1 MSFDIDII
9 EPEKT
14 EILEYDV
21 REITVIPTG
30 INTAVK
36 DNEWKRL
43 FVYATLEMSKLAYL
57 GSTLFNLHLLR
68 LLESKEFNLL
78 PKDFFKKSANMRS
91 WFVGVSPDANKTKDE
106 FLKESIRIWKDTFP
120 KEQDLPSM
128 AGLQS
133 IVNGQYETYYTCFK
147 NYHTFAIKNHF
158 SWYIRDKYDIS
169 KKRSVAIS
177 EVFFNDIKEKEK
189 DLEDDDEQVEIK
201 LDNESCKILEKEKEI
216 FEDFDVESLKDRI
229 SIHYMIQGSIIK
241 SNKEDETKNK
251 RFAIAPICSLKTRHI
266 NVCKSGLKDLYNACK
281 TMSNSKK
288 ELSSKYRGISNE
300 TANEIVKTE
309 CPTCIGDILFDDKL
323 KRKHKQIKGYD
334 YSLEF
339 KTNGVEVK
347 LVWEKVVHKKI
358 KVTKDRFEKYI
369 KDKQKRLK
377 KKKEKLEKQKKAN
390 GKVDKRCTTKRK
402 RAPKIEKTSTFP
414 SKLPFDNET
423 NGFFSK
429 TAIIDSNIKEGTLI
443 VACDPGHKNIVTTSR
458 AMYKRDTESLVFK
471 KGYSLSLGQ
480 YYNDIGHKNYLKKN
494 EKRKRENSNIEK
506 IELEWSK
513 HSLKVNNVSKYLV
526 CLKVQLEKWSE
537 YSEFYRSKKMTRLS
551 FTNHIKKQ
559 KLIQE
564 VERQMCPNK
573 DTIVANGSANFAK
586 SRPGLSAT
594 PVAKIMKK
602 ISESKRV
609 ALTPEQYTT
618 CRCSMCKHTV
628 DKMKDL
634 YGNERYKDKNG
645 VMRFRKI
652 HGLKQCT
659 NCSRLWSRDLNA
671 AINIGNAFVQLN
683 KYGTRPNY
691 LTPMMPL
698 DLSIQGCD
706 MRMRLCRTEAIPLSY
721 PDDKGKY

>member
-1 MSFDIDII
+1 MSSDVHDTS
-9 EPEKT
+9 ELEKT
-14 EILEYDV
+14 KTLGYDV

-30 INTAVK
+30 INTAIK

-43 FVYATLEMSKLAYL
+43 LVYGTLEMSKLAYL

-68 LLESKEFNLL
+68 LLNSKEFSLL
-78 PKDFFKKSANMRS
+78 SKDFFKKSANMRS
-91 WFVGVSPDANKTKDE
+91 WYVGVSPDAKKTKDE
-106 FLKESIRIWKDTFP
+106 FLDESIKIWKDTFP
-120 KEQDLPSM
+120 KEQELPSM
-128 AGLQS
+128 VGLGS

-147 NYHTFAIKNHF
+147 NYHTFAIRNHF
-158 SWYIRDKYDIS
+158 SWYIKDKYDVS
-169 KKRSVAIS
+169 KKKSMVIS
-177 EVFFNDIKEKEK
+177 EAFFKVKNEVELDNNDEYQIT
-189 DLEDDDEQVEIK
+189 LDDEA
-201 LDNESCKILEKEKEI
+201 DKILEKEKEI
-216 FEDFDVESLKDRI
+216 FKKFDVESLKDRI
-229 SIHYMIQGSIIK
+229 SIHFLIQDSVVK
-241 SNKEDETKNK
+241 SNDKDETKNK
-251 RFAIAPICSLKTRHI
+251 AFAIAPICSLKTRHI
-266 NVCKSGLKDLYNACK
+266 NVCKSGLKDLYGVCK

-288 ELSSKYRGISNE
+288 ELGTKYRGISIE
-300 TANEIVKTE
+300 TANEIVKKE
-309 CPTCIGDILFDDKL
+309 CPERIGDVLFDDKL
-323 KRKHKQIKGYD
+323 KRKHKQIKGFD

-339 KTNGVEVK
+339 KTNGIEVK
-347 LVWEKVVHKKI
+347 LVWEKTVHKTI
-358 KVTKDRFEKYI
+358 KVTKQQFEKHM
-369 KDKQKRLK
+369 KDKEKRLK
-377 KKKEKLEKQKKAN
+377 EKKEKLEKQEENN
-390 GKVDKRCTTKRK
+390 GKIDKRSTIK

-458 AMYKRDTESLVFK
+458 AMYKKDTDSLVFK

-480 YYNDIGHKNYLKKN
+480 YYNDIGHKQYLRKN
-494 EKRKRENSNIEK
+494 EKRKRENEDIQK

-513 HSLKVNNVSKYLV
+513 HSLKVNNVSNYLDK
-526 CLKVQLEKWSE
+526 LKVQLKNWGE
-537 YSEFYRSKKMTRLS
+537 YSEFYRSKKMIRLS
-551 FTNHIKKQ
+551 FSNLIKKQ

-564 VERQMCPNK
+564 VEKKMCPNK
-573 DTIVANGSANFAK
+573 DTIIANGSANFAK

-594 PVAKIMKK
+594 PVAKVMKK

-628 DKMKDL
+628 DKMSDL
-634 YGNERYKDKNG
+634 YGNEKYNDKKG

-659 NCSRLWSRDLNA
+659 HCSRLWSRDLNA

-691 LTPMMPL
+691 LTPMMPS
-698 DLSIQGCD
+698 DLSTQGCD
-706 MRMRLCRTEAIPLSY
+706 MRMQMCQPDAIPQSY
-721 PDDKGKY
+721 PDVRENTELA

>member
-1 MSFDIDII
+1 MSSDVHISS
-9 EPEKT
+9 ELEKT
-14 EILEYDV
+14 ETLDYDV

-30 INTAVK
+30 INTAIK

-43 FVYATLEMSKLAYL
+43 FEYASLEMSKLAYL

-68 LLESKEFNLL
+68 LLNSNEFSSLS
-78 PKDFFKKSANMRS
+78 KDFFKKSANMRS
-91 WFVGVSPDANKTKDE
+91 WFVGVSPDAKKTKDE
-106 FLKESIRIWKDTFP
+106 FLSESIKMWKDTFSID
-120 KEQDLPSM
+120 QDLPSM
-128 AGLQS
+128 VGLQS

-147 NYHTFAIKNHF
+147 NYHTFAIRNHF
-158 SWYIRDKYDIS
+158 SWYIKDKYDVS
-169 KKRSVAIS
+169 KKTAINIS
-177 EVFFNDIKEKEK
+177 EVFFKVKNEKEL
-189 DLEDDDEQVEIK
+189 DNDDEYQIK
-201 LDNESCKILEKEKEI
+201 LDDKSNEILEKEKEI

-229 SIHYMIQGSIIK
+229 NIHFLIQDSVVK

-251 RFAIAPICSLKTRHI
+251 VFAISPICSLKTRYI
-266 NVCKSGLKDLYNACK
+266 NVCKSGLKDLYNVCK

-288 ELSSKYRGISNE
+288 KLDSKYRGISIE
-300 TANEIVKTE
+300 TANGIVKKE
-309 CPTCIGDILFDDKL
+309 CPECIGDILFDDKL
-323 KRKHKQIKGYD
+323 KRKHKQIKGFD

-347 LVWEKVVHKKI
+347 LVWEKTVHKTI
-358 KVTKDRFEKYI
+358 KVTKKQFEKHM
-369 KDKQKRLK
+369 KDKEKRLK
-377 KKKEKLEKQKKAN
+377 EKKDKLEKQKEDK
-390 GKVDKRCTTKRK
+390 GKIDKRSTIK

-423 NGFFSK
+423 KGFFSK
-429 TAIIDSNIKEGTLI
+429 TSIIDSNIKEGTLI
-443 VACDPGHKNIVTTSR
+443 VSCDPGHKNIVTTSR
-458 AMYKRDTESLVFK
+458 AMYKNDTESLIFK

-480 YYNDIGHKNYLKKN
+480 YYNDIGHKHYLKKN
-494 EKRKRENSNIEK
+494 EKRKRENDDIQK

-513 HSLKVNNVSKYLV
+513 HSLKVNDVSNYLDN
-526 CLKVQLEKWSE
+526 LKVQLKNWEE

-551 FTNHIKKQ
+551 FSNHIKKQ

-573 DTIVANGSANFAK
+573 DTVVANGSANFAK

-618 CRCSMCKHTV
+618 CRCSMCKHTT
-628 DKMKDL
+628 DKMNDL
-634 YGNERYKDKNG
+634 YGNERYNDKNG

-659 NCSRLWSRDLNA
+659 HCSRLWSRDLNA

-691 LTPMMPL
+691 LTPMMSP
-698 DLSIQGCD
+698 DLSTQGCD
-706 MRMRLCRTEAIPLSY
+706 VQMRLCRPEAIPQSY
-721 PDDKGKY
+721 PDEKGKY